1 MPTAQDWCELY
12 QLNDKDTGKTLDEL
26 RERWNGMAPR
36 YANKHKRSS
45 YLAQLTEM
53 LELEPG
59 EGLLDMGCGPGV
71 LSVPI
76 AKEGHDI
83 IAVDFSDT
91 MLEKLRENI
100 AAAGVEE
107 RFDIYRRAWQEDWEG
122 ISQADTVV
130 SSRSF
135 TTHDVADAIAKLE
148 SKAKKR
154 VVITTACGEVPWA
167 DARVERALG
176 RDATPMVLAKGLMVL
191 LNYLLLT
198 GRTPELRYI
207 KVPRVPQSNDREELK
222 AFLAKAAQVTPEEQA
237 AFDRFF
243 DKHVQMREDGGAI
256 MDYVQETCWAYLS
269 WEPLV
274 K

>member
-1 MPTAQDWCELY
+1 
-12 QLNDKDTGKTLDEL
+12 
-26 RERWNGMAPR
+26 
-36 YANKHKRSS
+36 
-45 YLAQLTEM
+45 
-53 LELEPG
+53 
-59 EGLLDMGCGPGV
+59 
-71 LSVPI
+71 
-76 AKEGHDI
+76 
-83 IAVDFSDT
+83 
-91 MLEKLRENI
+91 
-100 AAAGVEE
+100 
-107 RFDIYRRAWQEDWEG
+107 
-122 ISQADTVV
+122 
-130 SSRSF
+130 
-135 TTHDVADAIAKLE
+135 
-148 SKAKKR
+148 
-154 VVITTACGEVPWA
+154 
-167 DARVERALG
+167 
-176 RDATPMVLAKGLMVL
+176 MVLAKGLMVL